1 MNRTEERI
9 SHLARWWDIRNYSS
23 WMTQEKYTTGGKNQI
38 SRPRASGAHNKR
50 SSTCIFRVLREGDGW
65 VGTLS
70 SNQNCPGFGK
80 SSRLPMKGVNQN
92 PNRINPKKRMQRHT
106 LSKFQ
111 KLETRERLKA
121 ARAIR
126 ENVRTFS
133 MKENKDNLCP
143 ADL

>member
-1 MNRTEERI
+1 M
-9 SHLARWWDIRNYSS
+9 
-23 WMTQEKYTTGGKNQI
+23 
-38 SRPRASGAHNKR
+38 
-50 SSTCIFRVLREGDGW
+50 
-65 VGTLS
+65 GTLS
-70 SNQNCPGFGK
+70 SNQNCPEFGK
-80 SSRLPMKGVNQN
+80 SSRLQMKGVNQN
-92 PNRINPKKRMQRHT
+92 PNRINPKKRMRRHT

-126 ENVRTFS
+126 ENMRTFS